1 MLGKCI
7 YKCFVSSRVN
17 YRRLSYILSG
27 SLRQKVVKA
36 LVKPKTPAQLTKE
49 IGTQDS
55 SVSRTLKELEKE
67 KIIECLFPE
76 KKKGR
81 IYRLT
86 VEGQTLLKRLI

>member
-1 MLGKCI
+1 MI
-7 YKCFVSSRVN
+7 SRVN

-27 SLRQKVVKA
+27 ALRQKVVKA

-55 SVSRTLKELEKE
+55 SISRILKELEKE

-76 KKKGR
+76 NKKGR

-86 VEGQTLLKRLI
+86 KQGEDLLKML